1 MGARLATLALRIDA
15 LTLRERGI
23 LLAMALLALYV
34 LADGLLFA
42 PALQRLEQQRTEIS
56 KIETRLSALQARAGS
71 VGRNGGDP
79 LAGHRARIAELE
91 TLIAAQ
97 DAQFEAQLGRL
108 VRPDQ
113 AAPLLRDVLQAA
125 PGLRLLGMESA
136 AGAPLLADS
145 RRGARIVRYDLEL
158 RVEGGYLAALD
169 YLKRLEALPW
179 RFFWDGLELEVQT
192 HPRSELRLAVYTLGQ
207 RP

>member
-1 MGARLATLALRIDA
+1 MSARLAALALRIDA

-23 LLAMALLALYV
+23 LLAMALLVLYV
-34 LADGLLFA
+34 FADRVLFA
-42 PALQRLEQQRTEIS
+42 PALQHLERQRTEIS
-56 KIETRLSALQARAGS
+56 AIEARLAALQARAGQLGGS
-71 VGRNGGDP
+71 AGDP
-79 LAGHRARIAELE
+79 LAERRTRSAELA
-91 TLIAAQ
+91 TRIAAQ

-113 AAPLLRDVLQAA
+113 AAPLLRDVLQTA
-125 PGLRLLGMESA
+125 PDLRLLGLESA
-136 AGAPLLADS
+136 VGAPLLADS

-179 RFFWDGLELEVQT
+179 RFFWDDLELEVQT
-192 HPRSELRLAVYTLGQ
+192 HPRSELRLAVHTLGQ

>member
-1 MGARLATLALRIDA
+1 MSARLATLALRIDA

-23 LLAMALLALYV
+23 LLAMALLVLYAF
-34 LADGLLFA
+34 ADRVLFA
-42 PALQRLEQQRTEIS
+42 PALQHLEQQRTEIS
-56 KIETRLSALQARAGS
+56 AIEARLSALQARAGQLGGS
-71 VGRNGGDP
+71 AGDP
-79 LAGHRARIAELE
+79 LAERRTRSAELA
-91 TLIAAQ
+91 TRIAAQ

-113 AAPLLRDVLQAA
+113 AAPLLRDVLQTA
-125 PGLRLLGMESA
+125 PGLRLLGLESA
-136 AGAPLLADS
+136 VGAPLLADS
-145 RRGARIVRYDLEL
+145 RRGTRIVRYDLEL

-179 RFFWDGLELEVQT
+179 RFFWDDLELEVQT
-192 HPRSELRLAVYTLGQ
+192 HPRSELRLAVHTLGQ